1 MHARRIQ
8 TSAAGS
14 SCSTG
19 TSQSSTSAGRTRRPR
34 RIASSSTSTPSAGP
48 ISETASSTRRS
59 CTRISRRRRAR
70 RAPTSRT
77 SGCGRAS
84 RTSSTRSGRT
94 TWPPGRSRTARS
106 RPSSSLRDAEGALH
120 ALRGMD
126 VALIR
131 VLAGRELDGPRLLP
145 GERDGGR
152 LVHALAGQMEVVD
165 CALVLDLDLVRAGLD
180 RLQVLPVEVD
190 LDLVA
195 RAGLTDE
202 ARVLTRACV
211 PRRGGGEEYTGKREW
226 EQKAT
231 QHESPFLRQQV

>member
-1 MHARRIQ
+1 M
-8 TSAAGS
+8 
-14 SCSTG
+14 
-19 TSQSSTSAGRTRRPR
+19 
-34 RIASSSTSTPSAGP
+34 STPSSG
-48 ISETASSTRRS
+48 SSKTTATSSPSSIRT
-59 CTRISRRRRAR
+59 SRRRRAR

-77 SGCGRAS
+77 SDSGKAS

-131 VLAGRELDGPRLLP
+131 VLAGRELDRPRFLP

-165 CALVLDLDLVRAGLD
+165 RALVLDLDLVRAGLD
-180 RLQVLPVEVD
+180 RLQVLPV
-190 LDLVA
+190 
-195 RAGLTDE
+195 
-202 ARVLTRACV
+202 
-211 PRRGGGEEYTGKREW
+211 
-226 EQKAT
+226 
-231 QHESPFLRQQV
+231 